1 MTQQQEVA
9 ALKARVGELKQVLT
23 IFMEALE
30 NIDGSG
36 SVMLTPELR
45 NYLVTAR
52 GLLLAPKLR
61 HLVRRGGQ

>member
-1 MTQQQEVA
+1 MTEQQDIA

-45 NYLVTAR
+45 TYMTTAR
-52 GLLLAPKLR
+52 GLLLSPKLR
-61 HLVRRGGQ
+61 HIVRRGGK